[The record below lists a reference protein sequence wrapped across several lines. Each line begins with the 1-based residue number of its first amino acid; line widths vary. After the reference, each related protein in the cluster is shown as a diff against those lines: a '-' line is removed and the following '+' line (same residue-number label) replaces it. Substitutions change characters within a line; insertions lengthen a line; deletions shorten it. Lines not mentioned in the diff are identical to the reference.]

1 MNTIRLFSSLF
12 IWLLLSGTTQAQLN
26 YSFVQSTAPYVPVSG
41 GTVLGT
47 ASGLSGAAQL
57 DNVVYTL
64 PANSIPFVFF
74 FNGIGYNTCFVSTNG
89 FLTFGTA
96 PSASNT
102 NPVSSVATYA
112 GALSPFG
119 RDLIGSFRNAVST
132 DPDTIATVRYGV
144 TGSSPNRE
152 FVVEWVNF
160 RPSGTNVNPNMN
172 FQIRLQ
178 EGSNNILFH
187 YGAYVGSSWTS
198 SSAAVGLRGATNA
211 AFVNRALTS
220 GQPWANSS
228 AGTLNSST
236 MAYTTSTLPVN
247 GQVFSFIS
255 PCPSPI
261 SLGLVD
267 ALPTSVTLRWSSGLP
282 AGNYNGSTYSVE
294 WGPSG
299 FILGTGTV
307 VNTPDTFLALTG
319 LTTGAAYQFY
329 VRRNCAATG
338 NGISVAAGPRNFTT
352 GGSQEDCSTAQLIS
366 VAADSLSA
374 TPIAVSSGISQNG
387 PNALCSDG
395 LGGNIP
401 DDDRWYRFVAPANN
415 KKIRFSTQ
423 AGSVN
428 DWVMEVWS
436 SCPGGSGFAVKCADD
451 DIGGMPL
458 IDLCQDE
465 YTPGQTYYVRLW
477 TYSQGV
483 SGSMNLYVFEG
494 DPCPI
499 PPSNDA
505 CETPGVFSINPV
517 LSCPGSAAVFTTQFA
532 TPSGVGGAN
541 GAAPSCDLGGVINDV
556 WLTFNTGS
564 TGTFNLTFDK
574 LTATDLKAQLLF
586 ECGGFEVQCFNQ
598 ADGTYT
604 ITGLN
609 PQANYI
615 LRVWSAPGQSG
626 TFSVCASD
634 ACDDA
639 TAAISGFSTICSTGT
654 AQIRFDFTGLP
665 PWSVTYSNGT
675 SNFNFTTSTS
685 PHFINV
691 SPTVSTFYSL
701 VSVASPVC
709 LGTVS
714 GNASVTVVA
723 PSVVT
728 LAPFTTSVC
737 SNATITLSGGN
748 PSGGIYSGPGVSGS
762 QFNAAQAGVGAHIIT
777 YTFGIGNGCQ
787 RSASQSI
794 TVIEGPVIAGFS
806 PMVAPIG
813 SSVTITG
820 TGFTGVNQ
828 VRFNN
833 IVASTF
839 TVVNA
844 TTITAVVP
852 AGASTGFVTLF
863 KSNGCSAQSSITF
876 GVGAPPGTNLTVKLF
891 IEGFY
896 IGGGQMTAVLNPV
909 QMPTMADSVTIELHQ
924 AVSPFATVVTRS
936 GLVATNGTISFS
948 YPGAQVGNAYYI
960 VVKGRNIIETW
971 SKNAVLFVSGNMTYD
986 FTVASG
992 GSFLRMHGG
1001 NQSAGNQNFEGE
1013 SRWFKPE
1020 HPE

>member
-1 MNTIRLFSSLF
+1 MAV
-12 IWLLLSGTTQAQLN
+12 LLLLLISGTTYAQLN
-26 YSFVQSTAPYVPVSG
+26 YTFAQSNATYVPVSG
-41 GTVLGT
+41 GTVLAT
-47 ASGLSGAAQL
+47 ATGISGAAQL

-64 PANSIPFVFF
+64 PANSIPFSFL
-74 FNGIGYNTCFVSTNG
+74 FNGIAYNTCFISTNG

-102 NPVSSVATYA
+102 NPVSSTATYA
-112 GALSPFG
+112 GAVAAFG
-119 RDLIGSFRNAVST
+119 RDLIGTYRNVIST
-132 DPDTIATVRYGV
+132 DPDTIAQLRYGV
-144 TGSSPNRE
+144 TGSAPSRE

-178 EGSNNILFH
+178 EGSNNILLH
-187 YGAYVGSSWTS
+187 YGAYVGSPWSN
-198 SSAAVGLRGATNA
+198 SSAAVGLRGVTNA
-211 AFVNRALTS
+211 AFANRTLTS
-220 GQPWANSS
+220 GQPWANNT
-228 AGTLNSST
+228 AGTSNT
-236 MAYTTSTLPVN
+236 AVMAYTTSTVPVN

-255 PCPSPI
+255 PCPIPVGL
-261 SLGLVD
+261 SLVN

-299 FILGTGTV
+299 FTPGNGIV

-329 VRRNCAATG
+329 VRRNCAGTG

-352 GGSQEDCSTAQLIS
+352 GGAAEDCSTAILIP

-423 AGSVN
+423 AGTVN

-436 SCPGGSGFAVKCADD
+436 SCPGGSGYAVQCADD

-458 IDLCQDE
+458 IELCQNE

-483 SGSMNLYVFEG
+483 SGTMNLYVFEG

-499 PPSNDA
+499 PPSNDG
-505 CETPGVFSINPV
+505 CESPGVFVINPV
-517 LSCPGSAAVFTTQFA
+517 LSCPGAASVFTTQFA

-541 GAAPSCDLGGVINDV
+541 GAAPSCDPSGVINDV

-564 TGTFNLTFDK
+564 SGAFNLTFTK
-574 LTATDLKAQLLF
+574 LTAPDLRAQLLF

-598 ADGTYT
+598 ASGTYT

-609 PQANYI
+609 PQANYV

-654 AQIRFDFTGLP
+654 AQIRFDMTGLP
-665 PWSVTYSNGT
+665 PWTVTYTNGT
-675 SNFNFTTSTS
+675 SNFSFTTSTS
-685 PHFINV
+685 PYFVNV

-701 VSVASPVC
+701 VSIQSPVC

-723 PSVVT
+723 PPVVT
-728 LAPFTTSVC
+728 LAPFTSSVC
-737 SNATITLSGGN
+737 SNTTITLTGGN
-748 PSGGIYSGPGVSGS
+748 PSGGIYSGTGVSGS
-762 QFNAAQAGVGAHIIT
+762 QFNASQAGVGTHSIT

-794 TVIEGPVIAGFS
+794 TVIEAPVISSFS

-813 SSVTITG
+813 SLVTITG

-852 AGASTGFVTLF
+852 VGASTGFITLL
-863 KSNGCSAQSSITF
+863 KSNGCSAQSSLTF

-891 IEGFY
+891 IEGYY
-896 IGGGQMTAVLNPV
+896 IGGGQMTAVYNPV

-924 AVSPFATVVTRS
+924 SVAPFATVVTRQ
-936 GLVATNGTISFS
+936 GLLATNGTISFT

-960 VVKGRNIIETW
+960 VVKGRNIVETW
-971 SKNAVLFVSGNMTYD
+971 SKNAVLFVAGNMTYD
-986 FTVASG
+986 FTVPSG
-992 GSFLRMHGG
+992 GNLLRMHGG
-1001 NQSAGNQNFEGE
+1001 NQPTGNQNFEDSGQ
-1013 SRWFKPE
+1013 WFKPE